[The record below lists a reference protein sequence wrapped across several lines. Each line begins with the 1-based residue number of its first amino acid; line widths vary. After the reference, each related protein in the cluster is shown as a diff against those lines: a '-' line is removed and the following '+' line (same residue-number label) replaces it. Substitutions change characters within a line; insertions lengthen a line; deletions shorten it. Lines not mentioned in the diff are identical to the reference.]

1 MNIFKMLACTGLLGA
16 CASAGIITAD
26 FNETLDLPFPGDGG
40 TGPRLEQLLG
50 VSLPGT
56 PPQLTAADIISNP
69 SNWSE
74 SLNVSFDPSTNILT
88 LFGDGSNDYQII
100 TITLSNL
107 IFDIA
112 GEVVT
117 GIVPISTGNAVV
129 TDTGNSDPPPV
140 TTPFFTA
147 NSFGVTYSAPN
158 ITTTANN
165 FNITTASDTFQVE
178 LATVPEPGT
187 LLLMGM
193 GAVALMFGQRR
204 RLQ

>member
-1 MNIFKMLACTGLLGA
+1 MNLFKMLACTGLLGA

-26 FNETLDLPFPGDGG
+26 FNESLDLPFPSDGG
-40 TGPRLEQLLG
+40 SGPRLEQLLG

-56 PPQLTAADIISNP
+56 PPQLTGADIIANP
-69 SNWSE
+69 SNWSQ
-74 SLNVSFDPSTNILT
+74 SLDVSFDPSTNILT

-100 TITLSNL
+100 TVTLSNL
-107 IFDIA
+107 IFDIT

-129 TDTGNSDPPPV
+129 TDTANSYPAPV
-140 TTPFFTA
+140 ITPFFTA
-147 NSFGVTYSAPN
+147 SSFGVTYTAAN
-158 ITTTANN
+158 ITTTPDN
-165 FNITTASDTFQVE
+165 FNITTDSDTFQVQ
-178 LATVPEPGT
+178 LAAVPEPGT
-187 LLLMGM
+187 FLLMGI